1 MVKPK
6 SVGDIMTARSF
17 FNTHG
22 AHLLEAILNIKSK
35 KKFRIGKYNNRPPT
49 AFVPS
54 SLSPSN
60 QSQDRM
66 EI

>member
-35 KKFRIGKYNNRPPT
+35 KNSELENTTTVLRQL
-49 AFVPS
+49 S
-54 SLSPSN
+54 SLPV
-60 QSQDRM
+60 
-66 EI
+66 